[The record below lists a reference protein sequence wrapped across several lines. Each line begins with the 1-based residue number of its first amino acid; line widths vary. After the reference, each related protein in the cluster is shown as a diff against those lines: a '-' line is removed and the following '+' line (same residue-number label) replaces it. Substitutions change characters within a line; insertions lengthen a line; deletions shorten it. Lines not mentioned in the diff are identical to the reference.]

1 MSDPRRRDGGG
12 DVAVVTEKKTKT
24 KLARPKLYKVILHN
38 DDYTTMEFVVAV
50 LQTIFHHSEGSAEA
64 IMLHIHRHGIGVAG
78 IYPYAIAEA
87 KVGETLQAAEKAEY
101 PLMCTMEPD
110 DGNGGGGDEGDGDGG
125 GDFEGNRG
133 KGT

>member
-1 MSDPRRRDGGG
+1 MTGPRDKDG
-12 DVAVVTEKKTKT
+12 DVAVITEKKTRT

-50 LQTIFHHSEGSAEA
+50 LQSIFHHSEGSATA

-101 PLMCTMEPD
+101 PLLCTMEPD
-110 DGNGGGGDEGDGDGG
+110 DDGDGG
-125 GDFEGNRG
+125 DDGGGDGDDFGE
-133 KGT
+133 KAP